1 MTREIWTRRAAALL
15 LLTGL
20 AVAFVSFAEKVRHEN
35 TLIFRFDP
43 DLSAKVRRVTASWIP
58 VGDVEATGGVILNF
72 PGGPGREVRQ
82 VVSVPDGEY
91 MISIE
96 VEPRDLVTT
105 SQARRVTL
113 TGNELVIPI
122 TSRRGRE

>member
-1 MTREIWTRRAAALL
+1 MTREAWLRRVAALVFL
-15 LLTGL
+15 SGI
-20 AVAFVSFAEKVRHEN
+20 VFAFVTFAEKVRHEN

-43 DLSAKVRRVTASWIP
+43 DLSARVRRLTASWIP
-58 VGDVEATGGVILNF
+58 VGELEATGGVILNF

-96 VEPRDLVTT
+96 VEPRSLVET
-105 SQARRVTL
+105 SHARRVTL
-113 TGNELVIPI
+113 TGSEIVIPI
-122 TSRRGRE
+122 TTRGFE